1 MEKRERTEEVR
12 KKLEI
17 ETNHNT
23 STCEE
28 CNALIKMALSFISNN
43 EGVNVRYVSLKKDEF
58 HSAEITE
65 LL

>member
-1 MEKRERTEEVR
+1 MK

-23 STCEE
+23 EDCKE
-28 CNALIKMALSFISNN
+28 CNALIKMALSFVVNN
-43 EGVNVRYVSLKKDEF
+43 EGVNVRYVNLKNDEF